1 MQRPDAQRNN
11 ACVEPQTCD
20 SEKMCDRAFSIGN
33 FCIVAIMLTIA
44 LGAVVVECAF
54 YKAFDDNRFNFDR
67 SALPSVLNLP
77 GLQTPPANGT
87 TRPARPDAAR

>member
-1 MQRPDAQRNN
+1 
-11 ACVEPQTCD
+11 
-20 SEKMCDRAFSIGN
+20 MCDRAFSIGN